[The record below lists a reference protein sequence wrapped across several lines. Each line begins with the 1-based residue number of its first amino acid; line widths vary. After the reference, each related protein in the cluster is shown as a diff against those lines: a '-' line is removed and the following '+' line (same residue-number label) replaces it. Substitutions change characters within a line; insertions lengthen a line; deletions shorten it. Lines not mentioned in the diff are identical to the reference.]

1 MPILKKV
8 LWLAAQRI
16 ASDPKMR
23 AKVST
28 LVEKEIKPRAE
39 AEWNR
44 ISPKVRKISDKLG
57 HLANEHEYG
66 DRVDS
71 PKGTLG
77 RIGALKDKQIKL
89 AKNFLD
95 RKLK

>member
-1 MPILKKV
+1 MPIFKKV

-57 HLANEHEYG
+57 QFANKHECE

-71 PKGTLG
+71 PKDTLG
-77 RIGALKDKQIKL
+77 GIAALKDIKSKL
-89 AKNFLD
+89 AKNLLD